1 MTSCN
6 VQEQLRMSDD
16 VQFFH
21 DLVDRLNSQIHGF
34 KVCAYLL
41 FNGVVIIEIAV
52 KKIEIWK
59 VFLQLVL

>member
-6 VQEQLRMSDD
+6 VQEQLRMSDG
-16 VQFFH
+16 VHFFH
-21 DLVDRLNSQIHGF
+21 DLVYRLNSQIHGF

-52 KKIEIWK
+52 KKIEI
-59 VFLQLVL
+59 